1 MSEKRNRSGVCPL
14 GDSLFNNSL
23 QELEGEL
30 VADSELDYAVLV
42 AIVTVLVYFGHT
54 QIVTKVEN
62 CLFILKRKAEGN
74 GVAPTPSTLALA
86 LSRKP
91 GWIPALDSPTKKRGL
106 LASFL

>member
-54 QIVTKVEN
+54 QIV
-62 CLFILKRKAEGN
+62 A
-74 GVAPTPSTLALA
+74 
-86 LSRKP
+86 
-91 GWIPALDSPTKKRGL
+91 KKRGL
-106 LASFL
+106 LASFV